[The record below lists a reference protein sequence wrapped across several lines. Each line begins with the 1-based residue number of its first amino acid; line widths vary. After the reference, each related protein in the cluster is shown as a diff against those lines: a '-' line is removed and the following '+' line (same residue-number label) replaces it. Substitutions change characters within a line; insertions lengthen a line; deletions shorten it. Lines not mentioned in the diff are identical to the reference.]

1 MSTRRLVVPAQATAA
16 PSVGSIPRSRMTEI
30 EQAVVVTMAYAD
42 LFDYPPT
49 REELHRYLVGT
60 AAAPAEVDAAIAR
73 LIGRHLEQRDN
84 YLCINGREEIFEIRT
99 RRHRASPPRWT
110 AARRYARALSRWPFV
125 RMVAVCGSL
134 AMDNV
139 DEDGTSM
146 SSVSPLLGG
155 SGGDRRRPC
164 SCVGGQDSP
173 VSACART
180 TSCRRKVCCSRTA
193 IFRRH
198 ARSSRRCRSPARRS
212 TTSSSPRTG
221 GWMLCYRTRAPAEWS
236 TAIPRLGTVIAPD
249 ASARSSS
256 DWPPDASDRRLMRRS
271 TASCC
276 ATTLRLR
283 SRGVTLQQLR
293 HSYRRDRQLVVGG
306 GYRST
311 VRSRLE
317 RRLAVLLG
325 ELEASTTIDALL
337 PAPDHKATSGD
348 PAAPAVYEQQFDAR
362 YGRQR

>member
-73 LIGRHLEQRDN
+73 LIGRHLEQRDD

-139 DEDGTSM
+139 DEDGDIDVFCITAPGRLWWGQAAAM
-146 SSVSPLLGG
+146 LL
-155 SGGDRRRPC
+155 RR
-164 SCVGGQDSP
+164 
-173 VSACART
+173 
-180 TSCRRKVCCSRTA
+180 
-193 IFRRH
+193 
-198 ARSSRRCRSPARRS
+198 
-212 TTSSSPRTG
+212 
-221 GWMLCYRTRAPAEWS
+221 
-236 TAIPRLGTVIAPD
+236 
-249 ASARSSS
+249 
-256 DWPPDASDRRLMRRS
+256 WPGFA
-271 TASCC
+271 
-276 ATTLRLR
+276 
-283 SRGVTLQQLR
+283 
-293 HSYRRDRQLVVGG
+293 
-306 GYRST
+306 
-311 VRSRLE
+311 
-317 RRLAVLLG
+317 
-325 ELEASTTIDALL
+325 
-337 PAPDHKATSGD
+337 
-348 PAAPAVYEQQFDAR
+348 
-362 YGRQR
+362 RQRVCPNYFLSQESLLLEDRDL